1 MSRLTVGEGQ
11 QFATIA
17 AAVAAAKDGDF
28 LAIEAGTYRN
38 DFATITKQITLEGVG
53 GMALLEATEAPP
65 NGKAILTIGADV
77 TIRNLGFSGAEVA
90 DGNGAGIRFEGG
102 DLVIEDSLF
111 EGNQM
116 GLLSGAVEDGSIT
129 IRGSE
134 FAGNGTGDGRTHNL
148 YVGEIARLTIEDS
161 QFRDAVVGHQ
171 IKSRALETS
180 ITGSRIA
187 DGEGGTGSYSID
199 LPVGG
204 RAVIAGNVIEQ
215 SAQSGNPAIIHFGGE
230 GEAHAGS
237 SLTISGNQVVNALQS
252 PSAALLLNQTD
263 VRADVAGNAV
273 IGLTAQQVVRGL
285 AEVTGL
291 EVLDSVADLAEP
303 LGLRMA
309 QDDPWG

>member
-1 MSRLTVGEGQ
+1 MTTLTVGEGQ
-11 QFATIA
+11 QFATVA
-17 AAVAAAKDGDF
+17 AAVAAAKDGDI

-38 DFATITKQITLEGVG
+38 DFATINKEITLEGVG

-65 NGKAILTIGADV
+65 NGKAILTIGTDV

-116 GLLSGAVEDGSIT
+116 GLLSGAVEGGSIT

-134 FAGNGTGDGRTHNL
+134 FAANGTGDGRTHNL

-161 QFRDAVVGHQ
+161 HFHDAVLGHQ
-171 IKSRALETS
+171 IKSRALETI

-187 DGEGGTGSYSID
+187 DGWDGTGSYSID

-204 RAVIAGNVIEQ
+204 RAIIADNVIEQ
-215 SAQSGNPAIIHFGGE
+215 GAQSRNPAIIHFGGE
-230 GEAHAGS
+230 GEAHGGS
-237 SLTISGNQVVNALQS
+237 SLTITGNQVVNALQS
-252 PSAALLLNQTD
+252 PSAALLLNQTG
-263 VRADVAGNAV
+263 VLAEISGNAV
-273 IGLTAQQVVRGL
+273 FGLTAQQVARGL
-285 AEVTGL
+285 AEVSGL
-291 EVLDSVADLAEP
+291 EVLDSVASLAEQ
-303 LGLRMA
+303 LGLRSGP
-309 QDDPWG
+309 DDPWG